1 MPSRNRAGHELDVR
15 ARPHSLGEPVDVIL
29 RDGGTLRL
37 HPPRPSDTDA
47 VLELL
52 AGLSERSLYL
62 RFHGAPK
69 VRPQLVEPFL
79 EPDWLDRGALVG
91 TLADESGA
99 ERVVA
104 LASYARLRDPLAAEV
119 AFVVADAHQRRGIG
133 TRLLEQL
140 ARRAAAVGIER
151 FVAAVVPENRP
162 MLHVFEDAGFEVSR
176 VLESGTVEV
185 AFPIEPTEAYLT
197 HVDQRDH
204 LAVVA
209 SLRPFFAPSSL
220 VVVGASTRKDSIG
233 GLLFRNVLAAEF
245 TGAAYPVNR
254 GGESVGGVKGYASV
268 EELPET
274 PDLAVICLPGAHVLE
289 AAEATL
295 RRGVPALC
303 VISAGFAETG
313 REGLERERRLLELV
327 RSHGARLIGPN
338 CLGLA
343 VAAPRLNATFG
354 PRPLPPGTIGFSSQS
369 GALGLALLE
378 TAEARNLGLSAFVSI
393 GNKADVSS
401 NDLLEYWED
410 DPETNTILLYL
421 ESFGNPRRFGRI
433 ARRVAR
439 RKPIL
444 AMKSGTTSAGA
455 RAASSHTAALAGS
468 EAAVDALFHQAG
480 VLRAGTLEELIDA
493 AALLSTQPLPA
504 GRRVAVLTNAG
515 GLGILAA
522 DACDAQGLEL
532 PELTDATRAR
542 LAQFLPAE
550 ASLANP
556 VDMLGSATAES
567 YAAAVPALL
576 GDPHIDALVVLFVP
590 PVTAGAEEVAAAVL
604 RAVEA
609 VGERD
614 KPVLA
619 AIMSAEGTPTSLQG
633 TSSIAVFP
641 YPESAARALG
651 LAARRAEWLRRPA
664 GSVPVLEGI
673 DAKTGRAV
681 VERALAGADE
691 RWLAADEVRTLLEAY
706 GIPFVPERQAAT
718 VEQGLAAAREL
729 GFPVVVKTAAAGAHK
744 TESGG
749 VALDLRDE
757 EAVREALERVGT
769 PALVQPMIA
778 GGTELLVGIVQ
789 DPTFGPLVAF
799 GPGGVLAELIGEA
812 GFRIAPLTDEDAREL
827 VHSGKTGRLVAGYR
841 GAAAADADSLRD
853 LLHRLSRLGD
863 DLPELAELDLNP
875 VLGRPDGCI
884 AVDARARVRRPEIV
898 QRAKTW

>member
-1 MPSRNRAGHELDVR
+1 MSSRNRAGHELERR
-15 ARPHSLGEPVDVIL
+15 ARPDVLGEPLDVIL

-37 HPPRPSDTDA
+37 QSPTRSDAAA
-47 VLELL
+47 VVDLL

-69 VRPQLVEPFL
+69 VRAQLVEPFL
-79 EPDWLDRGALVG
+79 DPDWLDRGALIG
-91 TLADESGA
+91 SLADEFGA
-99 ERVVA
+99 RHVVA

-119 AFVVADAHQRRGIG
+119 AFVVADAHQGRGIG

-140 ARRAAAVGIER
+140 AARAAGVGIER
-151 FVAAVVPENRP
+151 FVAEVVPENQP

-176 VLESGTVEV
+176 VLESGTTEV
-185 AFPIEPTEAYLT
+185 AFPIEPTEEYLA
-197 HVDQRDH
+197 HVDERDH

-209 SLRPFFAPSSL
+209 SLRPFFAPTS
-220 VVVGASTRKDSIG
+220 VVVIGASTRKDSIG
-233 GLLFRNVLAAEF
+233 GLLFRNVLAAEYS
-245 TGAAYPVNR
+245 GAAYPVNR
-254 GGESVGGVKGYASV
+254 TGESVGEVKGYTSV
-268 EELPET
+268 EQLPET
-274 PDLAVICLPGAHVLE
+274 PDLAVICLPGANVLP
-289 AAEATL
+289 AAEAVL

-313 REGLERERRLLELV
+313 REGLERERELVELV

-354 PRPLPPGTIGFSSQS
+354 PRDLPPGTIGFSSQS

-410 DPETNTILLYL
+410 DPETNLILLYL

-444 AMKSGTTSAGA
+444 AMKSGTTSSGA

-468 EAAVDALFHQAG
+468 EAAVDALFQQAG
-480 VLRAGTLEELIDA
+480 VLRAETLEELIDA

-532 PELTDATRAR
+532 PDLNETTKER
-542 LAQFLPAE
+542 LAEFLPAE
-550 ASLANP
+550 ASLGNP
-556 VDMLGSATAES
+556 IDMLGSATAQSYES
-567 YAAAVPALL
+567 AVPALL
-576 GDPHIDALVVLFVP
+576 GDPVIDALIVLFVP

-604 RAVEA
+604 RAVER
-609 VGERD
+609 VGDLD

-619 AIMSAEGTPTSLQG
+619 AILSAEGTPTSLQG
-633 TSSIAVFP
+633 TSSVAVFP

-651 LAARRAEWLRRPA
+651 LAARRAEWLRRPV
-664 GSVPVLEGI
+664 GSVPALDAI
-673 DAKTGRAV
+673 DAKGARAV
-681 VERALAGADE
+681 VERILEETEE
-691 RWLAADEVRTLLEAY
+691 RWLTADELRTILRAY
-706 GIPFVPERQAAT
+706 GIPFVQERSAAT
-718 VEQGLAAAREL
+718 VEDGIAAAREL
-729 GFPVVVKTAAAGAHK
+729 GFPVVVKTAKAGAHK
-744 TESGG
+744 TETGG
-749 VALDLRDE
+749 VALDLGDE
-757 EAVREALERVGT
+757 AAVREALERIGT
-769 PALVQPMIA
+769 PALVQPMVE
-778 GGTELLVGIVQ
+778 GGAELLAGVVQ
-789 DPTFGPLVAF
+789 DQTFGPLVAF
-799 GPGGVLAELIGEA
+799 GPGGIFAELIGEA
-812 GFRIAPLTDEDAREL
+812 GFRIAPLTDEDASEL

-841 GAAAADADSLRD
+841 GAPAADGDSLEE
-853 LLHRLSRLGD
+853 LLHRLSRLGE

-875 VLGRPDGCI
+875 VLGRPDRCT
-884 AVDARARVRRPEIV
+884 AVDARARVRRPQLV
-898 QRAKTW
+898 ARAKTW

>member
-1 MPSRNRAGHELDVR
+1 MPSRDQAGHELQSR
-15 ARPHSLGEPVDVIL
+15 ARPELLDEPLDVIL

-37 HPPRPSDTDA
+37 QPPAGSDA
-47 VLELL
+47 GAMLELL
-52 AGLSERSLYL
+52 AGLSERSFYL

-79 EPDWLDRGALVG
+79 DPDWLDRGALIAS
-91 TLADESGA
+91 LADESGTQ
-99 ERVVA
+99 RVVA
-104 LASYARLRDPLAAEV
+104 VASYARLRDPLAAEV
-119 AFVVADAHQRRGIG
+119 AFVVADAHQGRGIG

-140 ARRAAAVGIER
+140 AARAAGVGIER
-151 FVAAVVPENRP
+151 FVADVVPENRP
-162 MLHVFEDAGFEVSR
+162 MLHVFEDAGFEVNR

-185 AFPIEPTEAYLT
+185 AFPIEATEEYLA

-220 VVVGASTRKDSIG
+220 AVVGASTRKDSIG
-233 GLLFRNVLAAEF
+233 GLLFRNVLTAEF

-254 GGESVGGVKGYASV
+254 GGESVGGVKAYASI

-274 PDLAVICLPGAHVLE
+274 PDLAVICLPGEHVLQSAE
-289 AAEATL
+289 AAL
-295 RRGVPALC
+295 RHGVPALC

-313 REGLERERRLLELV
+313 GEGLEREHRLVELV

-343 VAAPRLNATFG
+343 VSAPRLNATFG
-354 PRPLPPGTIGFSSQS
+354 PRALPPGTIGFSSQS

-378 TAEARNLGLSAFVSI
+378 TAKARNLGLSAFVSI

-410 DPETNTILLYL
+410 DPETNLILLYL

-444 AMKSGTTSAGA
+444 AMKSGTTSSGA

-468 EAAVDALFHQAG
+468 EAAVEALFQQAG

-522 DACDAQGLEL
+522 DACDAEGLEL
-532 PELTDATRAR
+532 LELSDATKER
-542 LAQFLPAE
+542 LAQLLPAE

-567 YAAAVPALL
+567 YESAVPALL
-576 GDPHIDALVVLFVP
+576 DDPLVDALIVLFVP

-604 RAVEA
+604 RAVEG
-609 VGERD
+609 VGDLD

-619 AIMSAEGTPTSLQG
+619 AILSAEGTPSSLRG
-633 TSSIAVFP
+633 TSSVAVFP

-664 GSVPVLEGI
+664 GSVPALGGI
-673 DAKTGRAV
+673 EAKAARAV
-681 VERALAGADE
+681 VERILDETDE
-691 RWLAADEVRTLLEAY
+691 RWLTSGEVRAILEAF
-706 GIPFVPERQAAT
+706 GIPFVQERSVGT
-718 VEQGLAAAREL
+718 VEDGIAAAREL

-744 TESGG
+744 TETGG
-749 VALDLRDE
+749 VALNLDDE
-757 EAVREALERVGT
+757 DAVREPLERIGT
-769 PALVQPMIA
+769 PALIQPMIK
-778 GGTELLVGIVQ
+778 GGAELLAGVVQ

-799 GPGGVLAELIGEA
+799 GPGGVFAELIGEA
-812 GFRIAPLTDEDAREL
+812 GFRIAPLTDEDASEL

-841 GAAAADADSLRD
+841 GAPAADVDSLEE
-853 LLHRLSRLGD
+853 LLHRLSRLGE

-884 AVDARARVRRPEIV
+884 AVDARARVQRPEPV
-898 QRAKTW
+898 ARPKTW

>member
-1 MPSRNRAGHELDVR
+1 MPSRNRAGHELERR
-15 ARPHSLGEPVDVIL
+15 ARADVLGEPLDVIL

-37 HPPRPSDTDA
+37 QPPIASDADA
-47 VLELL
+47 VLDLL

-62 RFHGAPK
+62 RFHGTPT
-69 VRPQLVEPFL
+69 VRSQLVEPFL
-79 EPDWLDRGALVG
+79 DPDWLDRGALIG
-91 TLADESGA
+91 SLADEAGA
-99 ERVVA
+99 RHIVA

-119 AFVVADAHQRRGIG
+119 AFVVADAHQGRGIG

-140 ARRAAAVGIER
+140 AARAAGVGIER
-151 FVAAVVPENRP
+151 FVAEVVPENRP

-185 AFPIEPTEAYLT
+185 EFPIEPTEEYLA
-197 HVDQRDH
+197 HVDERDH

-254 GGESVGGVKGYASV
+254 SGESVGGVKGYASV
-268 EELPET
+268 DELPET
-274 PDLAVICLPGAHVLE
+274 PDLAVICLPGAHVLP
-289 AAEATL
+289 AAEAVL

-313 REGLERERRLLELV
+313 REGLERERKLVELV

-343 VAAPRLNATFG
+343 VAAQRLNATFG
-354 PRPLPPGTIGFSSQS
+354 PRALPPGTIGFSSQS

-378 TAEARNLGLSAFVSI
+378 TAKARNLGLSAFVSI

-410 DPETNTILLYL
+410 DPETNLILLYL

-444 AMKSGTTSAGA
+444 AMKSGTTSSGA

-468 EAAVDALFHQAG
+468 EAAVDALFQQAG
-480 VLRAGTLEELIDA
+480 VLRAETLEELIDA

-522 DACDAQGLEL
+522 DACDAEGLALTEL
-532 PELTDATRAR
+532 SAATTER
-542 LAQFLPAE
+542 LAHFLPAE

-567 YAAAVPALL
+567 YESAVPALL
-576 GDPHIDALVVLFVP
+576 ADPLVDALIVLFVP

-604 RAVEA
+604 RAVEQ
-609 VGERD
+609 VGDLD

-619 AIMSAEGTPTSLQG
+619 AILSAEGTPTSLQG
-633 TSSIAVFP
+633 TSSVAVFP

-651 LAARRAEWLRRPA
+651 LAAGRAEWLRRPA
-664 GSVPVLEGI
+664 GSVSAVEGI
-673 DAKTGRAV
+673 DAKAGRAV
-681 VERALAGADE
+681 VERILVETDE
-691 RWLAADEVRTLLEAY
+691 RWLTANELRAILEAY
-706 GIPFVPERQAAT
+706 GIPFVQERSAAT
-718 VEQGLAAAREL
+718 VEDGITAAREL
-729 GFPVVVKTAAAGAHK
+729 GFPVVVKTAEAGAHK
-744 TESGG
+744 TETGG
-749 VALDLRDE
+749 IALGLGDE
-757 EAVREALERVGT
+757 EAVREALERIGT
-769 PALVQPMIA
+769 PALVQPMIE
-778 GGTELLVGIVQ
+778 GGAELLAGIVQ

-799 GPGGVLAELIGEA
+799 GPGGIFAELIGEA
-812 GFRIAPLTDEDAREL
+812 GFRIAPLTDQDASEL
-827 VHSGKTGRLVAGYR
+827 VHSSKAGRLVAGYR
-841 GAAAADADSLRD
+841 GSPAADDDSLEE
-853 LLHRLSRLGD
+853 LLHRLSRLGE

-875 VLGRPDGCI
+875 VLARPDGCL
-884 AVDARARVRRPEIV
+884 AVDARARVRRPERV
-898 QRAKTW
+898 TRAKTW